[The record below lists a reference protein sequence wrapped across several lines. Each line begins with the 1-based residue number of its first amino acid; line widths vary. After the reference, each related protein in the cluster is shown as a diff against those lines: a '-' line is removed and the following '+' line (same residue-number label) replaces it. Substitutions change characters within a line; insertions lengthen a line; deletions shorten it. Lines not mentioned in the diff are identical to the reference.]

1 LPALAGRLG
10 RRSTDTGKLGS
21 GREFDPPDCNFPD
34 CWMSVFRLLQIAEP
48 GRRGHNVAPFFI
60 PYMWKVLP
68 VTQKPDQ
75 CLGEW
80 IDREAIAEAMIP
92 LIGQLYRN
100 NNVVTSI
107 HGRGLINRSVI
118 AIMKAHRFA
127 RHRMADDAELSVHE
141 TFPILKAMSELKLG
155 AASVDLGKMVAK
167 FKAEG
172 NGRSIEDFVKAEL
185 AEVVGK
191 QNGDAREGTDV
202 VLYGFGRIGRLLARI
217 LIEKTGGGDGLRLR
231 AIVVRKGAENDLVKR
246 ASLLRR
252 DSVHGPFDGT
262 ITIDEEN
269 NTLTANGNLIQVIYS
284 NDPASI
290 DYTQYGIK
298 NALLVDNTGKWRD
311 AEGLGQHLKCPGID
325 RVVLTA
331 PGKGALKNIVH
342 GINHSDIGAD
352 DKIISAASCTTNAIV
367 PVLKAVNDQ
376 YGIVNGHVETVH
388 SYTNDQ
394 NLIDNFHKGSRRG
407 RSAPLNMVITE
418 TGAATAAAKALPV
431 LKGKLTGNAIRVPT
445 PNVSMAILN
454 LNLEKATTREEIN
467 EYLRQM
473 AMHSD
478 LQKQIDF
485 VSSQEVVSTDFV
497 GSRHAGVVDAEA
509 TICNDN
515 RVVLYVWYDNEFGYS
530 CQVVRVMEDMAGVN
544 PPAFPR

>member
-1 LPALAGRLG
+1 
-10 RRSTDTGKLGS
+10 
-21 GREFDPPDCNFPD
+21 
-34 CWMSVFRLLQIAEP
+34 M
-48 GRRGHNVAPFFI
+48 
-60 PYMWKVLP
+60 
-68 VTQKPDQ
+68 TQKPDQ

-80 IDREAIAEAMIP
+80 IDREALAEAMIP

-107 HGRGLINRSVI
+107 YGRGLINRSVI
-118 AIMKAHRFA
+118 AILKAHRFA
-127 RHRMADDAELSVHE
+127 RHRIADETELSVHD
-141 TFPILKAMSELKLG
+141 TFQILKTMSEMNLG
-155 AASVDLGKMVAK
+155 AASVDLGKLVAK
-167 FKAEG
+167 YKEVG
-172 NGRSIEDFVKAEL
+172 NGRNLEQFVREEL
-185 AEVVGK
+185 AEVADKRHAAAGHK
-191 QNGDAREGTDV
+191 GTDV

-231 AIVVRKGAENDLVKR
+231 AIVVRKGADNDLVKR

-262 ITIDEEN
+262 ITIEEEN
-269 NTLTANGNLIQVIYS
+269 STITANGNLIQVIYS
-284 NDPASI
+284 NDPSSV
-290 DYTQYGIK
+290 DYTQYGIE

-311 AEGLGQHLKCPGID
+311 AEGLGQHLKCPGVA

-331 PGKGALKNIVH
+331 PGKGELKNIVH
-342 GINHSDIGAD
+342 GINHGDITAD

-407 RSAPLNMVITE
+407 RSAALNMVITE

-454 LNLEKATTREEIN
+454 LNLEKATSREEIN

-485 VSSQEVVSTDFV
+485 VNSQEVVSTDFV

>member
-1 LPALAGRLG
+1 
-10 RRSTDTGKLGS
+10 
-21 GREFDPPDCNFPD
+21 
-34 CWMSVFRLLQIAEP
+34 M
-48 GRRGHNVAPFFI
+48 
-60 PYMWKVLP
+60 
-68 VTQKPDQ
+68 TQKPDQ

-80 IDREAIAEAMIP
+80 IDREALAEAMIP

-107 HGRGLINRSVI
+107 YGRGLINRSVI
-118 AIMKAHRFA
+118 ALLKAHRFA
-127 RHRMADDAELSVHE
+127 RHRQADEAELSVHE
-141 TFPILKAMSELKLG
+141 THQILTTMTDMDLG
-155 AASVDLGKMVAK
+155 AASVDLGKVVAK
-167 FKAEG
+167 YKAEG
-172 NGRSIEDFVKAEL
+172 NGRTLDQFVRDEL
-185 AEVVGK
+185 AEVAGK
-191 QNGDAREGTDV
+191 RNTTGVHKGTDV

-262 ITIDEEN
+262 IHIDAEN
-269 NTLTANGNLIQVIYS
+269 NTITANGNLIQVIYS
-284 NDPASI
+284 NDPSSV
-290 DYTQYGIK
+290 DYTQYGIE

-311 AEGLGQHLKCPGID
+311 AEGLSQHLKCPGVA

-331 PGKGALKNIVH
+331 PGKGELKNIVH
-342 GINHSDIGAD
+342 GINHGEITDD
-352 DKIISAASCTTNAIV
+352 DKIVSAASCTTNAIV

-407 RSAPLNMVITE
+407 RSAALNMVITE

-454 LNLEKATTREEIN
+454 LNLEKATSRDEIN

-485 VSSQEVVSTDFV
+485 VNSQEVVSTDFV

-509 TICNDN
+509 TICSDN